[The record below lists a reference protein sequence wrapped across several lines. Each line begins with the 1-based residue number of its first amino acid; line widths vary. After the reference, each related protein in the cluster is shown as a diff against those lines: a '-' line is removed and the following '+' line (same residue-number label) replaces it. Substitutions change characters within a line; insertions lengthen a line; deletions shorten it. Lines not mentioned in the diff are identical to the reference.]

1 MTLREKVQQED
12 PHCAG
17 PEFEGGAAGCPG
29 DYGYLNTD
37 IDFCLMNALTV
48 KNAGIENLKNRQNGK
63 TISCTAL
70 CGLYRWGIWQR

>member
-12 PHCAG
+12 PHCVG

-37 IDFCLMNALTV
+37 IDFLSDECFDC
-48 KNAGIENLKNRQNGK
+48 EECWNREFKEQAEWKDN
-63 TISCTAL
+63 IMH
-70 CGLYRWGIWQR
+70 RFMRVV

>member
-37 IDFCLMNALTV
+37 IDFLSDECFGC
-48 KNAGIENLKNRQNGK
+48 KECWNREFKEQAEWKDN
-63 TISCTAL
+63 IMH
-70 CGLYRWGIWQR
+70 RFMRVV